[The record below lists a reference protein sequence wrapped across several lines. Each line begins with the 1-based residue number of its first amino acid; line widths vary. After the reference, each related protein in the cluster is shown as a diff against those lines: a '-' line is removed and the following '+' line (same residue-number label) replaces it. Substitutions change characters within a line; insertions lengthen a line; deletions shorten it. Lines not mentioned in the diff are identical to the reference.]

1 MLNSKTGVLS
11 SQLTTFSYV
20 VLALVGRGGAGPH
33 DLVRMMRADPLYWAG
48 SESQTY
54 AEPKR
59 LERLGYLR
67 ARKEPGVT
75 RERTHYELTEQGL
88 EALRAW
94 LAEPAGFPR
103 IYHEAVVKVMAG
115 DLVDPAVTVESLQ
128 PMKAEL
134 EEIRSRIEAGE
145 ARAESI
151 SGRTRYLNFNTR
163 LARRIVEAHEAWIAE
178 IEAELEPGDPDRGG
192 SPRR

>member
-1 MLNSKTGVLS
+1 LS
-11 SQLTTFSYV
+11 SELTTFSYV

-59 LERLGYLR
+59 LEKLGYLDST
-67 ARKEPGVT
+67 KQPGVT
-75 RERTHYELTEQGL
+75 RERTNYQLTLNGL

-94 LAEPAGFPR
+94 LAEPATFPR

-115 DLVDPAVTVESLQ
+115 DLVDPAVTVASVQHL
-128 PMKAEL
+128 KAEL
-134 EEIRSRIEAGE
+134 AKIRSRIDAGA
-145 ARAESI
+145 ARAASI
-151 SGRTRYLNFNTR
+151 TGRTRYLDLNAR
-163 LARRIVEAHEAWIAE
+163 LARRLVDAHEQWIAE
-178 IEAELEPGDPDRGG
+178 IEAELGSDDSQGDR
-192 SPRR
+192 